1 MDDGDAFCTSD
12 TPVSCGARETV
23 VSMETSASDTTETF
37 DTVVTEETTQEDTT
51 LPELPLPRPY
61 LSIQVGDEDHIEHH
75 GVAHPSAG
83 SDAAPAPRNI
93 GLFSSPTSCRSNASR
108 ASQMEFANADQTI
121 ILFDWD
127 DTLCPSTYMMKTLR
141 LGRCWDGTEAV
152 PLDLLPFLQKLE
164 DMVLS
169 ILEEALSYGSV
180 VVVTNAEEG
189 WIALAAKAWLPRVE
203 AMLKRCKVVSARS
216 KWEPKGIGS
225 PTGWKQQT
233 FFEEIETFY
242 SRYRHQSWKNV
253 ISIGD
258 APHEREA
265 LFRVT
270 RGQDVLE
277 SARRRKC
284 RTKAIKFMI
293 QPSVEQ
299 LVHELEML
307 QKCLHQVVVHDDDL
321 DLQFDE
327 NTLPNAAEKNMEN
340 IPDNGLNTAGK
351 SVCA

>member
-1 MDDGDAFCTSD
+1 
-12 TPVSCGARETV
+12 
-23 VSMETSASDTTETF
+23 
-37 DTVVTEETTQEDTT
+37 
-51 LPELPLPRPY
+51 
-61 LSIQVGDEDHIEHH
+61 
-75 GVAHPSAG
+75 
-83 SDAAPAPRNI
+83 
-93 GLFSSPTSCRSNASR
+93 
-108 ASQMEFANADQTI
+108 
-121 ILFDWD
+121 
-127 DTLCPSTYMMKTLR
+127 
-141 LGRCWDGTEAV
+141 
-152 PLDLLPFLQKLE
+152 
-164 DMVLS
+164 
-169 ILEEALSYGSV
+169 
-180 VVVTNAEEG
+180 
-189 WIALAAKAWLPRVE
+189 
-203 AMLKRCKVVSARS
+203 
-216 KWEPKGIGS
+216 
-225 PTGWKQQT
+225 
-233 FFEEIETFY
+233 
-242 SRYRHQSWKNV
+242 V